1 MFDVAKSL
9 FGISFEINPDISV
22 WHESVE
28 FVEVSNSKGEI
39 IGGFYIDLF
48 ARNGKRSG
56 AWMDECV
63 IRKNIHGNRTLPI
76 GYLVCNF
83 TAPND
88 KGISLLTHND
98 VITWFH
104 EFGHMLHHLLTK
116 VDLPKPVV
124 RNAGQSQPT
133 VNLMSVEIH
142 QP

>member
-28 FVEVSNSKGEI
+28 FVEVSNSKREI

-63 IRKNIHGNRTLPI
+63 ILKRNTESSVIR
-76 GYLVCNF
+76 
-83 TAPND
+83 
-88 KGISLLTHND
+88 SLIVGLLESINCLHNN
-98 VITWFH
+98 
-104 EFGHMLHHLLTK
+104 LTK
-116 VDLPKPVV
+116 K
-124 RNAGQSQPT
+124 
-133 VNLMSVEIH
+133 
-142 QP
+142 